1 VVINSVI
8 LPPELKSSAAKLIN
22 QLELKLSCDVIK
34 IWEFLVFG
42 SVRIYLIMPTL
53 TLASPPATAVITL
66 LAFAMQSAAAAVM
79 KQPATSA
86 MSSPNPTAPTIGVLK
101 A

>member
-1 VVINSVI
+1 MVINSVI

-42 SVRIYLIMPTL
+42 SVRIYLIMPTF
-53 TLASPPATAVITL
+53 TLASAEATAVITL
-66 LAFAMQSAAAAVM
+66 LAFAMQSTAAPVR
-79 KQPATSA
+79 KQPVVSA